1 MFERKSME
9 IIPHRKS
16 RQKAYTSK
24 FVGVNFD
31 RQYQKFKASISVDG
45 RKRIL
50 GYYSSELEAAK
61 VYNFE
66 AAKHGRP
73 LNVLPTAA

>member
-1 MFERKSME
+1 ME

-16 RQKAYTSK
+16 RQKTYTSK

-31 RQYQKFKASISVDG
+31 RQYQKFKASISIDG
-45 RKRIL
+45 RKKIL
-50 GYYSSELEAAK
+50 GYFVNEVEAARC
-61 VYNFE
+61 YNE
-66 AAKHGRP
+66 SAVKHGRP